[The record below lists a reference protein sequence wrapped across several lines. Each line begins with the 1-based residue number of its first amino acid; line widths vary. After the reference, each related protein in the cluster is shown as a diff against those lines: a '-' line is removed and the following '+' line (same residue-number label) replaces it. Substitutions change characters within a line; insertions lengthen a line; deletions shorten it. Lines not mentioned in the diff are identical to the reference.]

1 MKKKIVIALIL
12 AAVLLTA
19 VLGAAACSK
28 TELVGFDIEL
38 AKAVGEDLGV
48 EVEFVQINWDT
59 KENELESKNVDLLW
73 NGMTITPE
81 REAAWEISEP
91 YMLNRQVAIIRKADA
106 DKFDTLDKMLASDNK
121 WSAENGSAGA
131 ELITDLGATLIGVTA
146 QINVLTELNASSADI
161 GVMDSVMA
169 GYYINETGSNYADS
183 LMIAEVNIAKDD
195 EYYGIAARKGETAL
209 MDKINTSL
217 AKLWANDTIKTI
229 GEKYGLTDVLLPI
242 EYTSQWDSISDKS
255 SWDYI
260 VARGKIII
268 GYTLFAPIAYE
279 VEAA

>member
-106 DKFDTLDKMLASDNK
+106 DKFDTLDKMLASDK

-183 LMIAEVNIAKDD
+183 LMIAEVNIAKED

>member
-38 AKAVGEDLGV
+38 AQAVGEDLGV

-106 DKFDTLDKMLASDNK
+106 DKFDTLDKMLASDK

-146 QINVLTELNASSADI
+146 QINVLTELNAGSADI

-183 LMIAEVNIAKDD
+183 LMIAEVNIAKED
-195 EYYGIAARKGETAL
+195 EYYGIAARKSETAL

>member
-106 DKFDTLDKMLASDNK
+106 DKFDTLDKMLASDK

-146 QINVLTELNASSADI
+146 QINVLTELNAGSADI

-169 GYYINETGSNYADS
+169 GYYINETGSKYADS

-229 GEKYGLTDVLLPI
+229 GEKYGLKDVLLPI

-260 VARGKIII
+260 AARGKIVI

-279 VEAA
+279 VEVA

>member
-106 DKFDTLDKMLASDNK
+106 DKFDTLDKMLASDK

-146 QINVLTELNASSADI
+146 QINVLTELNAGSADI

-183 LMIAEVNIAKDD
+183 LMIAEVNIAKKD

-229 GEKYGLTDVLLPI
+229 GEKYGLKDVLLPI

>member
-38 AKAVGEDLGV
+38 AQAVGEDLGV

-91 YMLNRQVAIIRKADA
+91 YMLNRQVAIIRKTDA
-106 DKFDTLDKMLASDNK
+106 DKFDTLDKMLASDN

-146 QINVLTELNASSADI
+146 QINVLTELNAGSADI

-217 AKLWANDTIKTI
+217 AKLWANDTVKTI

-268 GYTLFAPIAYE
+268 GYTLFAPIAYK

>member
-1 MKKKIVIALIL
+1 MKKKIIVALIL
-12 AAVLLTA
+12 VAVCLTA
-19 VLGAAACSK
+19 VLGAAACSN

-38 AKAVGEDLGV
+38 ATAVAQDLGV
-48 EVEFVQINWDT
+48 DVEFVQINWNT

-73 NGMTITPE
+73 NGMTINAE

-91 YMLNRQVAIIRKADA
+91 YMINEQVAIIRKADES
-106 DKFDTLDKMLASDNK
+106 KFDTLDKMLASNK
-121 WSAENGSAGA
+121 WAAESGSAGA
-131 ELITDLGATLIGVTA
+131 KLIDELGATLIGVNA
-146 QINVLTELNASSADI
+146 QISVLTELNAGTADI

-169 GYYINETGSNYADS
+169 GYYINESGSTYS
-183 LMIAEVNIAKDD
+183 STLMISPVKIATED
-195 EYYGIAARKGETAL
+195 EYYGIAARKGEVAF

-217 AKLWANDTIKTI
+217 DKLWDNGTI
-229 GEKYGLTDVLLPI
+229 GKIAEKYGLTDVLVPI
-242 EYTSQWDSISDKS
+242 DYTSQWDSISDKS

-260 VARGKIII
+260 TSKGKIVI

>member
-106 DKFDTLDKMLASDNK
+106 DKFDTLDKMLASDK

-146 QINVLTELNASSADI
+146 QINVLTELNAEFDRILDDLTQKVYAL
-161 GVMDSVMA
+161 A
-169 GYYINETGSNYADS
+169 GEEFNINSPRQLAHILFEKLGFMVTDH
-183 LMIAEVNIAKDD
+183 EVKL
-195 EYYGIAARKGETAL
+195 YGLCRECRSE
-209 MDKINTSL
+209 KINGK
-217 AKLWANDTIKTI
+217 KL
-229 GEKYGLTDVLLPI
+229 
-242 EYTSQWDSISDKS
+242 
-255 SWDYI
+255 
-260 VARGKIII
+260 
-268 GYTLFAPIAYE
+268 
-279 VEAA
+279 

>member
-1 MKKKIVIALIL
+1 MKKKIIVALIL
-12 AAVLLTA
+12 VAVCLTA
-19 VLGAAACSK
+19 VLGAAACSN

-38 AKAVGEDLGV
+38 ATAVAQDLGV
-48 EVEFVQINWDT
+48 DVEFVQINWNT

-73 NGMTITPE
+73 NGMTINAE

-91 YMLNRQVAIIRKADA
+91 YMINEQVAIIRKADES
-106 DKFDTLDKMLASDNK
+106 KFDTLDKMLASNK
-121 WSAENGSAGA
+121 WAAESGSAGA
-131 ELITDLGATLIGVTA
+131 ELIDELGATLIGVNA
-146 QINVLTELNASSADI
+146 QISVLTELNAGTADI

-169 GYYINETGSNYADS
+169 GYYINESGSTYS
-183 LMIAEVNIAKDD
+183 STLMISPVKIAAED
-195 EYYGIAARKGETAL
+195 EYYGIAARKGEVAF

-217 AKLWANDTIKTI
+217 DKLWDNGTI
-229 GEKYGLTDVLLPI
+229 GKIAEKYGLADVLVPI
-242 EYTSQWDSISDKS
+242 DYTSQWDSISDKS

-260 VARGKIII
+260 TSKGKIVI

>member
-1 MKKKIVIALIL
+1 M
-12 AAVLLTA
+12 
-19 VLGAAACSK
+19 
-28 TELVGFDIEL
+28 
-38 AKAVGEDLGV
+38 GEDLGV

-106 DKFDTLDKMLASDNK
+106 DKFDTLDKMLASDK

-146 QINVLTELNASSADI
+146 QINVLTELNAGSADI

-183 LMIAEVNIAKDD
+183 LMIAEVNIAKED

>member
-38 AKAVGEDLGV
+38 AQAVGEDLGV

-106 DKFDTLDKMLASDNK
+106 DKFDTLDKMLASDN

-146 QINVLTELNASSADI
+146 QINVLTELNAGSADI

-183 LMIAEVNIAKDD
+183 LMIAEVNIAKED

-268 GYTLFAPIAYE
+268 GYTLFAPIAYK

>member
-106 DKFDTLDKMLASDNK
+106 DKFDTLDKMLASDK

-146 QINVLTELNASSADI
+146 QINVLTELNAGSADI

-229 GEKYGLTDVLLPI
+229 GEKYGLKDVLLPI

-268 GYTLFAPIAYE
+268 GYTLFAPIAYN